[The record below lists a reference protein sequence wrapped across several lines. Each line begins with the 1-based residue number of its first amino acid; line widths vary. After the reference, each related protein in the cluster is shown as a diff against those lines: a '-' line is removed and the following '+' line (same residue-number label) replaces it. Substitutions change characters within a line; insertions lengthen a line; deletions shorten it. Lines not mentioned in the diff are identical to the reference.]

1 VALAV
6 ISLKAAA
13 GLDLMKRI
21 KERDGHVCILVW
33 SMHIKSL
40 DPECAL
46 RAGRWAT
53 STWFS
58 LILGANQLPRL
69 QVIPLGGRGIVRYQ
83 GHVESGCAGAAKK

>member
-1 VALAV
+1 VAV
-6 ISLKAAA
+6 IDISLKAAA

-46 RAGRWAT
+46 RAGA
-53 STWFS
+53 
-58 LILGANQLPRL
+58 LGYINMVQPD
-69 QVIPLGGRGIVRYQ
+69 LGR
-83 GHVESGCAGAAKK
+83 